1 MWAGGPSGRYGALRP
16 IRMVNVNVNVMFEGI
31 RTPGTI
37 GVEVRKTVICSFL
50 GLRILCRKLF
60 NIHMLV

>member
-1 MWAGGPSGRYGALRP
+1 MWSGGPSGRYGALRP

-50 GLRILCRKLF
+50 
-60 NIHMLV
+60 V